1 MPIMPTWISFW
12 KRRAAPPSLV
22 KIAVPLPNCAGVD
35 QFDALVVGC
44 RPARSQSTGP
54 KISSV

>member
-1 MPIMPTWISFW
+1 MPTSTSFW

-22 KIAVPLPNCAGVD
+22 KMAVPLPYR
-35 QFDALVVGC
+35 LVFTSSTASSYVA
-44 RPARSQSTGP
+44 ARTTDSTGP